1 MTTPSL
7 FRHLSLTAL
16 LCIMSTAA
24 FSQPELKGNPE
35 ELRQFLHPVDRIVSL
50 VGDANEKAYSDKAI
64 VSLVITTEDKLL
76 SNAIASNGQLRS
88 TISERLLAAGIKSAQ
103 IKSSTFST
111 SPEYGWFGKKP
122 ASYKVVNRM
131 AITISDER
139 DLKLIAQLA
148 DSQEALELSEIT
160 FEHSQKDATQLKVK
174 QQALSKVMAQKAFY
188 ESSLGVTLTPI
199 GFRDANLGYRAT
211 RGALMLE
218 EVIVTASKR
227 MGNQAES
234 ADAYSAPRDVSFD
247 EIEYTAEI
255 VVDFKIESGK
265 ITH

>member
-88 TISERLLAAGIKSAQ
+88 TISEKLLAAGIKSAQ

-111 SPEYGWFGKKP
+111 SPEYGWFGKKT
-122 ASYKVVNRM
+122 R
-131 AITISDER
+131 
-139 DLKLIAQLA
+139 QL
-148 DSQEALELSEIT
+148 
-160 FEHSQKDATQLKVK
+160 
-174 QQALSKVMAQKAFY
+174 
-188 ESSLGVTLTPI
+188 
-199 GFRDANLGYRAT
+199 
-211 RGALMLE
+211 
-218 EVIVTASKR
+218 
-227 MGNQAES
+227 
-234 ADAYSAPRDVSFD
+234 
-247 EIEYTAEI
+247 
-255 VVDFKIESGK
+255 
-265 ITH
+265 